1 MSIVLARLTAPLQ
14 HTGSLYLATYAQA
27 VFGMVLAIAFGRI
40 TTISSQIDVV
50 TRRHEP
56 DTTSSTLA
64 LLTARVEIRRRLK
77 RLRGRRRS
85 SPRR

>member
-27 VFGMVLAIAFGRI
+27 VFGMLLAIAFGRI
-40 TTISSQIDVV
+40 TTMSRQIDVV

-56 DTTSSTLA
+56 DTRRAAHLRCSRLA
-64 LLTARVEIRRRLK
+64 SKFA
-77 RLRGRRRS
+77 GG
-85 SPRR
+85 